1 VSKQISKVDDLRNSI
16 QALGPQFK
24 SALPAHIP
32 VEKFSRVLMTAIS
45 TNPALQD
52 ASRNSLF
59 AACMKL
65 AQSGLLPDGSEAAIV
80 TFKSKDGV
88 TATAM
93 PMIKGILKLVRNSG
107 ELASITANVVYK
119 NDTFKYW
126 IDEGGE
132 KINHEPNLGSDRGDI
147 ILVYAIARTKDGAV
161 YAEVMTK
168 QEIDAIRNSS
178 RSRDGGPW
186 STWYGEMA
194 KKSVIRRL
202 SKKLPMSTDLDIAVT
217 ADDNLYEPIQTT
229 QPEPEPITVSAPKT
243 KSKKLAEVI
252 EAEATPEPEPKKVKN
267 YAPGSDDTPMP
278 SAEDVPL

>member
-1 VSKQISKVDDLRNSI
+1 MSKQISKVDDFRNSI

-45 TNPALQD
+45 TNPQLQD

-59 AACMKL
+59 ASCMKL

-80 TFKSKDGV
+80 TFKSKDGTV

-107 ELASITANVVYK
+107 ELASITSNVVYK
-119 NDTFKYW
+119 NDLFRYW
-126 IDEGGE
+126 IDESGE
-132 KINHEPNLGSDRGDI
+132 KITHEPNLDSDRGDI
-147 ILVYAIARTKDGAV
+147 KLVYAIARTKDGAV

-178 RSRDGGPW
+178 RSRDSGPW

-202 SKKLPMSTDLDIAVT
+202 SKKLPMSTDLDIAVA
-217 ADDNLYEPIQTT
+217 ADDTLYEPIQTAAT
-229 QPEPEPITVSAPKT
+229 EPEPVTVSAPKT

-252 EAEATPEPEPKKVKN
+252 EAEATPEPKVVKN

-278 SAEDVPL
+278 SSEDVPL